1 MDTLHGNRS
10 TAATRFAV
18 SEIDYYHQ
26 QRVTRMYERSWSAQQ
41 KIKASGAFGSVLADF
56 VRGVTSPFGMHTE
69 TQSAFDAGL
78 WHRGRL
84 RDVTKLPLMGDTYRY
99 ATGESRKILFVL
111 FERNRLQVL
120 TD

>member
-41 KIKASGAFGSVLADF
+41 KIKASGLSVQCLPILP
-56 VRGVTSPFGMHTE
+56 GV
-69 TQSAFDAGL
+69 
-78 WHRGRL
+78 
-84 RDVTKLPLMGDTYRY
+84 
-99 ATGESRKILFVL
+99 
-111 FERNRLQVL
+111 
-120 TD
+120 